1 MVGAHCLQRRT
12 HRLRQ
17 ATPRRAGISEARTR
31 LSRLHRL
38 DQKAG
43 LASSRELLAAIARR
57 IQVTDSAAQ
66 PRDPTHWLLPV
77 CRTGNSTAG
86 TCNCKDA
93 EVRTTIPVDAE
104 HPGSGCVGFVVEFVE
119 PKERRRLWC

>member
-12 HRLRQ
+12 YGLRQ
-17 ATPRRAGISEARTR
+17 ATSRRAGISEAGTR

-57 IQVTDSAAQ
+57 IQVADSAAQ
-66 PRDPTHWLLPV
+66 PRNPSHSQLPV

-86 TCNCKDA
+86 ICNRKDA

-104 HPGSGCVGFVVEFVE
+104 HPGSGCVGFVVEFAE
-119 PKERRRLWC
+119 PKRR

>member
-1 MVGAHCLQRRT
+1 MVAAHCLQRRT
-12 HRLRQ
+12 HGLRQ
-17 ATPRRAGISEARTR
+17 ATPRRAGITEARTR

-43 LASSRELLAAIARR
+43 LAGSREFLAAIARR

-66 PRDPTHWLLPV
+66 PRDPGHCLLPV

-86 TCNCKDA
+86 TGNGEDA
-93 EVRTTIPVDAE
+93 EVRTTSPGDA
-104 HPGSGCVGFVVEFVE
+104 
-119 PKERRRLWC
+119 